1 MEVHPDSRRYL
12 CFVWKGVRYWYL
24 RMPFG
29 VKNATAVLFQWIAAR
44 VGKLPRLLFYVD
56 DPLLYAKSVDEH
68 LEDLCN

>member
-1 MEVHPDSRRYL
+1 M
-12 CFVWKGVRYWYL
+12 RYWYL